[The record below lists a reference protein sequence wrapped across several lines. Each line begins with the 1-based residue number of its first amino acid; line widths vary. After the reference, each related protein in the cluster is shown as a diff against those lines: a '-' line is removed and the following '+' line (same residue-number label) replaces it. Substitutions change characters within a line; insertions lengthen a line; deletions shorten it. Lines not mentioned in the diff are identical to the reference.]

1 MDILPFPLVSLK
13 DKNEWET
20 NPLTAILRRAKFFI
34 AIFSADKPRL
44 IYLIQAFLRRA
55 NLSNADLR
63 SANFS
68 KVSLFEAQLIKTNL
82 SQAHFNGATFRRADL
97 TQANLSQAH
106 LKATDFYDTRLIE
119 ANLSKADLT
128 NANLTKA
135 QLNLSNFN
143 QANLRHAKL
152 IDAKLVGADFSQAC
166 LVNVNFGLAVLIGA
180 NLSRANLSGASF
192 FRANLS
198 EANLKGANLQGV
210 DFRGAELSGAN
221 LSGANLSDANLSKAD
236 LSGANLSGAN
246 LSDAKL
252 IRTQALAANFEEAT
266 LTGACIE
273 DWNINGKTNLNCTNC
288 LYIYLHEY
296 QQDRR
301 PHVGNFAPREF
312 TQLFQKALETVDLI
326 FRDGVNW
333 KAFAYSFANTQI
345 VHEDVPLGIQSIENK
360 GDGTVLIKVS
370 VTANTDKGKI
380 DDDFWSNYKFVQE
393 ALEKQY
399 QARIADKNEHINQ
412 LFDFVNYLQ
421 EQLGTIPKL
430 MAEAY
435 TTKYDVNIHGSVASL
450 GHECTQGNVATENQ
464 GCQINRQDNYI
475 RESQSRLT
483 EAA

>member
-1 MDILPFPLVSLK
+1 MDILSFPLASLRGE
-13 DKNEWET
+13 NEWET
-20 NPLTAILRRAKFFI
+20 NPLTAILRRAKLFI
-34 AIFSADKPRL
+34 AIFRADNPRL

-55 NLSNADLR
+55 NLSGADLR
-63 SANFS
+63 KANFS

-119 ANLSKADLT
+119 VNLSKANLIK
-128 NANLTKA
+128 ANLTKA
-135 QLNLSNFN
+135 QLNLANFN

-166 LVNVNFGLAVLIGA
+166 LENVNFGMADLIGA

-198 EANLKGANLQGV
+198 EANLKGANLKGV
-210 DFRGAELSGAN
+210 DFRGAELCGAN

-236 LSGANLSGAN
+236 LSGANLTGAN
-246 LSDAKL
+246 LTGAKL
-252 IRTQALAANFEEAT
+252 IRTQALATNFEEVT
-266 LTGACIE
+266 LTGSCIE
-273 DWNINGKTNLNCTNC
+273 DWNINGETNLNCTTC
-288 LYIYLHEY
+288 PYIYLKEH

-301 PHVGNFAPREF
+301 PHVGEFAPGEF

-333 KAFAYSFANTQI
+333 KSFAYSLANTQVI
-345 VHEDVPLGIQSIENK
+345 HEDVPLSIQSIENK
-360 GDGTVLIKVS
+360 GDGTVLIKVG

-380 DDDFWSNYKFVQE
+380 YDDFWSKYELVQE

-412 LFDFVNYLQ
+412 LFNLVNCLQ
-421 EQLGTIPKL
+421 EQLGNIPKL
-430 MAEAY
+430 MGKS
-435 TTKYDVNIHGSVASL
+435 TTNQYDFYSPVTSVGNKGA
-450 GHECTQGNVATENQ
+450 QGNLATENK
-464 GCQINRQDNYI
+464 GCQKNRQDNYV
-475 RESQSRLT
+475 RGS
-483 EAA
+483 